1 MIVVE
6 VIILPNDLVIREWDN
21 DKMEGGSPQNERR
34 ADKGSCIQGR
44 NKLLRFAFEKKLLF
58 VKNKNLKNFPKVD
71 LS

>member
-34 ADKGSCIQGR
+34 ADKGNCIQGR
-44 NKLLRFAFEKKLLF
+44 NKLL
-58 VKNKNLKNFPKVD
+58 
-71 LS
+71 